1 MHLGTGGHLTLGER
15 STVRHADPHTECH
28 TFARCVVAPSRCA
41 ADGEAG
47 APTSLWPARCRPR
60 PWCAAER
67 DPTHASCTSPGSRHP
82 HRRRSEPGRSG
93 RRLRRHRSR
102 CPVRPPDELVP
113 QDDYKKT
120 DDYKKADDKKAD
132 DKSWGKDKKTDG
144 DHGWTGTKDKD
155 SDSKDPSSKD
165 KDRRPHGGV
174 HTGGGFAALNS
185 GSAATGAALL
195 AGGVGVGALAL
206 RRRKPA
212 ER

>member
-1 MHLGTGGHLTLGER
+1 MR
-15 STVRHADPHTECH
+15 RVRHLAAATLTAAALSLAAPAVAFADTVPG
-28 TFARCVVAPSRCA
+28 VPS
-41 ADGEAG
+41 D
-47 APTSLWPARCRPR
+47 RPM
-60 PWCAAER
+60 
-67 DPTHASCTSPGSRHP
+67 SSS
-82 HRRRSEPGRSG
+82 
-93 RRLRRHRSR
+93 
-102 CPVRPPDELVP
+102 P